1 MLNIKKANY
10 IVKCAFPALDE
21 GCHEKWTSNA
31 VLNTLKNIHTD
42 KFYNKLYNFL
52 VPEGMRL
59 KKGDYVLSYSVEN
72 RLHLLKVIDTVK
84 DNLKNV
90 NEINK
95 AKNFIIG
102 KVDIS
107 VITNHISLAER
118 ATYLKMK
125 IDDFKRTFEERKMLE
140 IMAQSDPEA
149 AKIINE
155 YKDLVQFLP
164 K

>member
-10 IVKCAFPALDE
+10 IVKCSFPTAGSDC
-21 GCHEKWTSNA
+21 GEKWTSRS

-42 KFYNKLYNFL
+42 KLYNKPYNFL
-52 VPEGMRL
+52 VPEGMKL
-59 KKGDYVLSYSVEN
+59 KKGEYVLSYSADN
-72 RLHLLKVIDTVK
+72 RLLLLKVIDVVK

-90 NEINK
+90 DEINK

-102 KVDIS
+102 KADIG
-107 VITNHISLAER
+107 VITNHINLAER
-118 ATYLKMK
+118 AVYLKMK

-140 IMAQSDPEA
+140 IMAQNDPEA